1 MERTEE
7 DGYRCGLTQS
17 DFLDVVRTNL
27 TRDYPL
33 KGSFRETLRQT
44 DSAQRPGTL
53 PSLAASRMMNFIG
66 VSAVWCMDCGSGSF
80 ETRYR
85 YYLKCRQTGMSVYS
99 DMLGTTSG
107 YANPPK
113 FASAETAPTCKETD
127 SSAGIPNA
135 DTRQGLASGDLLAY
149 LCEEMKREFFEET
162 GYDRYAAHKGLSLS
176 DERILKV
183 IPLAFTRELARGG
196 TPQFFFLILT
206 PYITDKEFVKYFRQ
220 SVDGRNEFR
229 DNTLSNLRNHPLS
242 PETLANLLYAYKY
255 IRKMPSDR
263 ILL

>member
-1 MERTEE
+1 
-7 DGYRCGLTQS
+7 
-17 DFLDVVRTNL
+17 
-27 TRDYPL
+27 
-33 KGSFRETLRQT
+33 
-44 DSAQRPGTL
+44 
-53 PSLAASRMMNFIG
+53 
-66 VSAVWCMDCGSGSF
+66 
-80 ETRYR
+80 
-85 YYLKCRQTGMSVYS
+85 
-99 DMLGTTSG
+99 
-107 YANPPK
+107 
-113 FASAETAPTCKETD
+113 
-127 SSAGIPNA
+127 
-135 DTRQGLASGDLLAY
+135 
-149 LCEEMKREFFEET
+149 MKREFFEET